1 MRRPHQKLV
10 RRGAA
15 EGGPEGTTHHSPP
28 PHLPFS
34 TYLPSNSCSNSSI
47 FSESK
52 SQSEISHAICVPF
65 FLKKKKGPLLI
76 LLGQVVEM
84 RSHVRRSTT
93 PQAFGFLYLQ
103 EHYNAQ
109 HERGSGVSKD
119 K

>member
-34 TYLPSNSCSNSSI
+34 TYLPSNSCSNSNI
-47 FSESK
+47 LSESK

-65 FLKKKKGPLLI
+65 FLKKKGAPSDSTWPSSRDPKP
-76 LLGQVVEM
+76 
-84 RSHVRRSTT
+84 RSTFDD
-93 PQAFGFLYLQ
+93 PPDFRIF
-103 EHYNAQ
+103 
-109 HERGSGVSKD
+109 VSKGSV
-119 K
+119 